1 MKQISVS
8 VNSVTL
14 DRLKQKQKEL
24 GVPVNVQ
31 IRKILESKMQSGA
44 EPYKGKSNV
53 ISILLTEE
61 QRAFLKANGGSKFLN
76 KILEEEI

>member
-44 EPYKGKSNV
+44 EPYKGKSIV

-61 QRAFLKANGGSKFLN
+61 QRAFLKKSGGSKFLN